1 MGMETTSISA
11 SPDFLAFWTA
21 SSILESTYKQLFG
34 SHGHKLEGFQRRGA
48 GNVRRTAKVL
58 SPAWGTLQTL
68 YFQWFM
74 VGAAGFEPAT
84 STV

>member
-1 MGMETTSISA
+1 METTSISA

-34 SHGHKLEGFQRRGA
+34 SDEHKLEGFREVAPGIVRRGA
-48 GNVRRTAKVL
+48 KML
-58 SPAWGTLQTL
+58 SPAGGALQTF